1 MRAFQSAIV
10 NHQSSIQ
17 RSGILV
23 IIEQAKEVLKIE
35 AQSILELTER
45 IGPEFKKAVHI
56 ILHAKGRVILTG
68 MGKSGLV
75 GRKISATLNSTG
87 TSSLFLHPAE
97 AIHGDLG
104 MVTPDDVILAI
115 SNSGHT
121 SEISRILPILKS
133 MGSKIILFTGN
144 LDSSMADES
153 DVVID
158 VGVEREACPLGL
170 APTASTTSA
179 LAMGDAL
186 AVVLLNQRRFN
197 RDDFRRFHP
206 GGSLGERLSYP
217 VKEVML
223 TDAHIPM
230 VPLGATVEAAIEE
243 INAKKIG
250 ATLVCGNDR
259 RLAGIIS
266 DGDLR
271 RALLTRKEIHR
282 LKVEEIM
289 SPSPKTIHETD
300 TSIEALGLMEAHG
313 ITHLVVADEHK
324 RVKGI
329 VHLHDLLGRE
339 GFRINGGL
347 DRAARTHR

>member
-1 MRAFQSAIV
+1 MLNDTLKLKLKGV
-10 NHQSSIQ
+10 KGIQ
-17 RSGILV
+17 V
-23 IIEQAKEVLKIE
+23 IIEQAIQVLKIE
-35 AQSILELTER
+35 AQSILGLTEQ
-45 IGPEFKKAVHI
+45 IGPEFEKAVDI
-56 ILHAKGRVILTG
+56 ILNAKGRVILTG

-75 GRKISATLNSTG
+75 ARKISATLNSTG
-87 TSSLFLHPAE
+87 TASLFLHPAE

-104 MVTPDDVILAI
+104 MVTSNDVVLAI

-121 SEISRILPILKS
+121 AEINRILPILKD
-133 MGSKIILFTGN
+133 MGAKIILFTGG
-144 LDSSMADES
+144 LDSPMAYES

-206 GGSLGERLSYP
+206 GGSLGERLSFK
-217 VKEVML
+217 VKEIML
-223 TDAHIPM
+223 TDANIPI
-230 VPLGATVEAAIEE
+230 VPSGATVSQALEE

-250 ATLVCGNDR
+250 ATLVCGDGR
-259 RLAGIIS
+259 RLQGIIS

-271 RALLTRKEIHR
+271 RALLSRREIHD
-282 LKVEEIM
+282 LQVEDIM
-289 SPSPKTIHETD
+289 TPSPKTINENE
-300 TSIEALGLMEAHG
+300 TSIDALGLMEGHA
-313 ITHLVVADEHK
+313 ITHLAVVDEHAC
-324 RVKGI
+324 VKGI

-339 GFRINGGL
+339 GFKINGDL
-347 DRAARTHR
+347 TPAARTHR